1 MNGTMDQLT
10 LASPAIVFQQQELK
24 DYSYIGSRS
33 IHFKGGDRLLFLL
46 QQEMLVREPQS
57 YNKRTVRT
65 VQYRSD
71 RWSHSWF
78 AFTICL

>member
-10 LASPAIVFQQQELK
+10 LASPAIVFQQQELRR
-24 DYSYIGSRS
+24 I
-33 IHFKGGDRLLFLL
+33 IHISDHDQFILKEETGCFFL